1 MKKIYVYTQDNNII
15 DNVEKIHVSN
25 LNNIPNG
32 SCSLIVC
39 DCLDALT
46 QEDRVI
52 LLSEVLKKAAL
63 KAEIIFKIINLK
75 LFGKHIFYDKLD
87 LAQTNNILALCNSM
101 WDDSTYHDV
110 LSQYSNFSI
119 KENTHMGL
127 IKQIVLERV
136 A

>member
-1 MKKIYVYTQDNNII
+1 MKKIYIHNQDNNII
-15 DNVEKIHVSN
+15 DNVEKVHISN

-39 DCLDALT
+39 DCLDSVT
-46 QEDRVI
+46 YSDRLI

-63 KAEIIFKIINLK
+63 KSEVILKMINLK
-75 LFGKHIFYDKLD
+75 LFSKHIFYDKLD
-87 LAQTNNILALCNSM
+87 LLQTNNILALCNSM
-101 WDDSTYHDV
+101 WDDATCHEII
-110 LSQYSNFSI
+110 SQYSNFAI

-127 IKQIVLERV
+127 IKQLILERV